1 MIVGYARVSTFEQT
15 LDLQINDLEKYGC
28 GKIFKEKVSG
38 TKSDRPVLNE
48 CLETLQE
55 GDSLVV
61 WRLDRLGRSL
71 KELINIVTNLNDR
84 KIKFQSIK
92 DGAIDTSTA
101 NGVLIFNIFAA
112 LAQFE
117 RDLIRERTLAGLA
130 AARARGKQG
139 GRPKMSSN
147 DPKIITAK
155 KLHADKTI
163 PISDI
168 CQTLGISRP
177 TLYRYLKI
185 GREEKKE
192 PGIS

>member
-1 MIVGYARVSTFEQT
+1 MIVGYARVSTLEQI
-15 LDLQINDLEKYGC
+15 LDLQINDLKKYGC
-28 GKIFKEKVSG
+28 EKIFNEKVSG
-38 TKSDRPVLNE
+38 SKSDRIILNE
-48 CLETLQE
+48 CLESLQE

-71 KELINIVTNLNDR
+71 KDLINIITNLNER
-84 KIKFQSIK
+84 KIRFKSIQ

-101 NGVLIFNIFAA
+101 NGVLVFNIFAA

-117 RDLIRERTLAGLA
+117 RDLIRERTLAGLS

-139 GRPKMSSN
+139 GRPKMIFN

-163 PISDI
+163 PIDDI
-168 CQTLGISRP
+168 CTTLRISKP

-185 GREEKKE
+185 GVDKTILSKMK
-192 PGIS
+192 

>member
-1 MIVGYARVSTFEQT
+1 MIVGYARVSTFEQI
-15 LDLQINDLEKYGC
+15 LDLQINDLHKYGC
-28 GKIFKEKVSG
+28 KKIFKEKVSG
-38 TKSDRPVLNE
+38 SKSERLALNE
-48 CLETLQE
+48 CLESLQE
-55 GDSLVV
+55 GDTLVV

-71 KELINIVTNLNDR
+71 KDLVNIITNLNSR
-84 KIKFQSIK
+84 NIKFKSIN
-92 DGAIDTSTA
+92 DGSIDTTTA

-117 RDLIRERTLAGLA
+117 RDLIRERTLAGLS
-130 AARARGKQG
+130 AARTRGKKG
-139 GRPKMSSN
+139 GRPKMAPN

-163 PISDI
+163 PINDI

-185 GREEKKE
+185 QEDCK
-192 PGIS
+192 